1 MQDSINK
8 FKEAVQ
14 CVAPILRTQLLKIPD
29 TIKNDVREIRLNIG
43 SPVIAVCK
51 SGIAMVG
58 ADGRIGYIY
67 NSSFPLVTANDIKET
82 LNIACG
88 YSLHSCQS
96 SLTEGF
102 ITVKGGHRVGIGARA
117 VVENGAVRGI
127 KDVSFLNIRIA
138 RECKGVANEL
148 YDKFFKLSAQSLI
161 IAGPPSSGKTTLLR
175 DLSRL
180 LSGMGR
186 SNTYRICVIDERDEI
201 AAMYNG
207 QAQNDVGINTC
218 VLSGFPKSQ
227 GILRAVR
234 SLSPQVILCDE
245 VGTNDECEAIMQGLN
260 SGVSFVVTIHSGSK
274 QELVSKPQFK
284 KLADSGVFKYA
295 IILDG
300 ADKPCSVNEVYKME
314 ELYNEI
320 HRADSSACCVC
331 AGRKDF
337 FNKG

>member
-1 MQDSINK
+1 MQESIKK
-8 FKEAVQ
+8 FNEAVQ
-14 CVAPILRTQLLKIPD
+14 CVAPIIRTQLLKLPD
-29 TIKNDVREIRLNIG
+29 AIKNEVREIRLNIG
-43 SPVIAVCK
+43 APVAVVCK
-51 SGIAMVG
+51 SGVVMVG
-58 ADGRIGYIY
+58 ADGRVGYIY
-67 NSSFPLVTANDIKET
+67 NSNFPLVTQNDIKET

-96 SLTEGF
+96 SLVEGY

-117 VVENGAVRGI
+117 VVENGEVRGI
-127 KDVSFLNIRIA
+127 KDVSFLNIRVA
-138 RECKGVANEL
+138 RECKGVAIKL
-148 YDKFFKLSAQSLI
+148 YDKFFRMSAQSLI

-180 LSGMGR
+180 LSGMGH
-186 SNTYRICVIDERDEI
+186 SNSYRTCVIDERDEI

-218 VLSGFPKSQ
+218 ILSGFPKPQ

-274 QELVSKPQFK
+274 QELVSKPQFRR
-284 KLADSGVFKYA
+284 LADSGVFKYA
-295 IILDG
+295 VVLDG
-300 ADKPCSVNEVYKME
+300 ASNPCFVNEIYKME

-320 HRADSSACCVC
+320 YGTHSFTCGVC
-331 AGRKDF
+331 SGRQNF
-337 FNKG
+337 FNKD